1 MKVSIA
7 MTSYNGAKYI
17 EEQLDSLRLQ
27 TRNPD
32 EVIIIDD
39 GSNDGTIEIV
49 KNYIKKWELIDWH
62 LNVNDKNVG
71 WLANFHNAIRETT
84 GDIVFFCDQDDVW
97 DRDKIL
103 KMIACF
109 ESNLSINVL
118 ACRLNLIDANGEK
131 IPDNPMSLPFSSNQ
145 SGSLIPNK
153 VTKKFLYSISPG
165 CTMAVK
171 RQMLDIL
178 SVCETCEKTP
188 HDSLYWKIGSMLNNA
203 YILDEALINYRIHYN
218 NASNPSTTVRNNV
231 KSISVREQEIDK
243 SKENMQN
250 VLDAYKTLSI
260 SYQNAK
266 VICEIE
272 KIIRFCD
279 ARKTFIRKEYKSLF
293 RYYFRYRAYY
303 RNLRMLIGDFLCRVK
318 AEH

>member
-7 MTSYNGAKYI
+7 MTSYNGSDYI

-39 GSNDGTIEIV
+39 GSNDGTNEIV
-49 KNYIKKWELIDWH
+49 NNYIKRWELIDWYF
-62 LNVNDKNVG
+62 VENDRNIG
-71 WLANFHNAIRETT
+71 WLLNFHNAIRKTT

-97 DRDKIL
+97 SRDKIS
-103 KMIACF
+103 KMVGCF
-109 ESNLSINVL
+109 ENNVAINVL

-131 IPDNPMSLPFSSNQ
+131 LADNPMSLPFTSNQ
-145 SGSLIPNK
+145 SCSIVPNK
-153 VTKKFLYSISPG
+153 VTKRFLYSISPG

-178 SVCETCEKTP
+178 KVCDTFENIP
-188 HDSLYWKIGSMLNNA
+188 HDSLYWKIGSMMNNA
-203 YILDEALINYRIHYN
+203 YILDEALINYRIHNN
-218 NASNPSTTVRNNV
+218 NASNPSAKVRNNV
-231 KSISVREQEIDK
+231 KSITVREQEIDK

-250 VLDAYKTLSI
+250 ILDVYKALPI
-260 SYQNAK
+260 NYQNIK
-266 VICEIE
+266 VIYEIE
-272 KIIRFCD
+272 RIISFCD
-279 ARKTFIRKEYKSLF
+279 ARKAFIRKEYKGLS

-303 RNLRMLIGDFLCRVK
+303 RNLRMFIGDFLCRVK
-318 AEH
+318 AVH